1 MASEYYIKDLDLSI
15 YLLIN
20 NLEVANKNVI
30 ENTFNQSTLDH
41 IMPLIFFD
49 GFVWFQETQKDTSG
63 MKVDKN
69 SREKDLAQ

>member
-30 ENTFNQSTLDH
+30 ESTFN
-41 IMPLIFFD
+41 
-49 GFVWFQETQKDTSG
+49 
-63 MKVDKN
+63 
-69 SREKDLAQ
+69 